1 MIESVIQNLMASHSP
16 SSGQNLLGFEF
27 DADHYFGSNEIFA
40 DAKVVPYDNPLCM
53 FELRGQILEQ
63 ISSIQHL
70 HTKLD
75 EVWQKLAY
83 SHFQATSLKFFREA
97 TELRFVTLISNDS
110 FYVTGKMIAG
120 GGHYPQLVEQYEKDF
135 GITLASSPLHFNLD
149 SLWT

>member
-1 MIESVIQNLMASHSP
+1 MIESVIQNVIASHSP
-16 SSGQNLLGFEF
+16 SSGENLLGFEY
-27 DADHYFGSNEIFA
+27 DADHYFGLNEIFA
-40 DAKVVPYDNPLCM
+40 NAKVVSHDNPLCM
-53 FELRGQILEQ
+53 LELRGQILEQ
-63 ISSIQHL
+63 ISTIQHL

-75 EVWQKLAY
+75 EIWQKLAY

-97 TELRFVTLISNDS
+97 TVLRFVTLISNDG

-135 GITLASSPLHFNLD
+135 GRTLPSSPLYFNLD